1 MGSKIRQL
9 MEENQL
15 DFLFQDSEILEEQQT
30 ERISFEVMDIKV
42 ELLEAQR
49 A

>member
-1 MGSKIRQL
+1 MGLKIRQL
-9 MEENQL
+9 IEENQL

-30 ERISFEVMDIKV
+30 ERISFEVMDIKG
-42 ELLEAQR
+42 ELLEALR